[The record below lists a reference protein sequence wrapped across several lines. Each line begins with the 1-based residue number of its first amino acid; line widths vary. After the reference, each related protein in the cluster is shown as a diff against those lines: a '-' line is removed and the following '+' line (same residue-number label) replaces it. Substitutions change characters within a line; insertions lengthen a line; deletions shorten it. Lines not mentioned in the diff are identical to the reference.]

1 MGTWTLDPVE
11 IFNYVQNKFFFST
24 NGRIF
29 VFYDCLRSGLLGR
42 IEVISRKFSNLGIR
56 SEYVL
61 FAFNLRS
68 FCILLH
74 SGVNQTYIY
83 IYTHHTRWQGT
94 KISVSYNFFRAET

>member
-1 MGTWTLDPVE
+1 MYIYIYTWTLDPVE
-11 IFNYVQNKFFFST
+11 IFTYVQNKFFFST
-24 NGRIF
+24 NGIIF

-68 FCILLH
+68 FCIQLH
-74 SGVNQTYIY
+74 SGVNQT
-83 IYTHHTRWQGT
+83 
-94 KISVSYNFFRAET
+94 

>member
-1 MGTWTLDPVE
+1 MVGILVSFWDGLFSGAMLVSGGVGLYFPTWTLDPVE
-11 IFNYVQNKFFFST
+11 IFTYVQNKFFFST

-74 SGVNQTYIY
+74 SGVNQT
-83 IYTHHTRWQGT
+83 
-94 KISVSYNFFRAET
+94 

>member
-68 FCILLH
+68 FCI
-74 SGVNQTYIY
+74 
-83 IYTHHTRWQGT
+83 QG
-94 KISVSYNFFRAET
+94 

>member
-1 MGTWTLDPVE
+1 MVFQTFFSDGWRYLEAQCRFYKSIYNTWTLDPVE
-11 IFNYVQNKFFFST
+11 IFTYVQNKFFFST

-68 FCILLH
+68 FCIQLH
-74 SGVNQTYIY
+74 SGVNQT
-83 IYTHHTRWQGT
+83 
-94 KISVSYNFFRAET
+94 